1 MQCTNNNTIGVFPMV
16 FFIWSDNMENLSKKN
31 NVKRLVVSAMFIAIS
46 VAINELLKFDLTFIH
61 GGSVTAFSM
70 VPLALIGWTW
80 GAKWGFACGAI
91 MGLIDM
97 FIGGLAN
104 FSYVSGIVA
113 YLVLIL
119 FDYVVA
125 YGCAGL
131 VGIVKNKIKNKT
143 VAIGIGAT
151 FACLLRFLCHFLTG
165 VTIWADYSEN
175 ITAVIIGSITYN
187 GAYMLPE
194 LIITVIGCVAVIN
207 VKPIINSL
215 ER

>member
-1 MQCTNNNTIGVFPMV
+1 MV
-16 FFIWSDNMENLSKKN
+16 FFIWSDNMKNSSTKN

-46 VAINELLKFDLTFIH
+46 IALNELLKFDLTFIQ

-80 GAKWGFACGAI
+80 GAKWGFTCGAI
-91 MGLIDM
+91 MGIMDM
-97 FIGGLAN
+97 LIGGLAN
-104 FSYVSGIVA
+104 FSWVSGILA
-113 YLVLIL
+113 YMTLIL
-119 FDYVVA
+119 FDYVIA

-131 VGIVKNKIKNKT
+131 VGITRNKIKNPT
-143 VAIGIGAT
+143 IAIGLGAGI
-151 FACLLRFLCHFLTG
+151 ACFLRFICHFLTG

-194 LIITVIGCVAVIN
+194 LIITVLGCVTVIN
-207 VKPIINSL
+207 IKPIINSL
-215 ER
+215 EK

>member
-1 MQCTNNNTIGVFPMV
+1 MKKTST
-16 FFIWSDNMENLSKKN
+16 KN

-46 VAINELLKFDLTFIH
+46 IALNELLKFDLPFIH

-119 FDYVVA
+119 FDYIVA

-131 VGIVKNKIKNKT
+131 VGILRNKINNPT
-143 VAIGIGAT
+143 IAIGLGAGV
-151 FACLLRFLCHFLTG
+151 ACFLRFVCHFLTG

-194 LIITVIGCVAVIN
+194 LIVTIIGCVAIVNI
-207 VKPIINSL
+207 KPIMNSL
-215 ER
+215 EK

>member
-16 FFIWSDNMENLSKKN
+16 FFIWSDNMENSSKKN

-80 GAKWGFACGAI
+80 GIKWGFACGAI

-113 YLVLIL
+113 YIVLIL
-119 FDYVVA
+119 FDYIVA